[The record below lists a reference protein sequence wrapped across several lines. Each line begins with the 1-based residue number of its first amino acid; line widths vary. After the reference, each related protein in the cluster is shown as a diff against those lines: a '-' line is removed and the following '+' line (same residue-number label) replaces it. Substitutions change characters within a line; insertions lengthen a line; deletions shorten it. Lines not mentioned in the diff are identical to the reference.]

1 MGAVLKR
8 SKPPRALLFEFVDE
22 PKAALEL
29 LKQRISLEH
38 VPDAKPDFARS
49 RCGPPR

>member
-1 MGAVLKR
+1 MRYGTIAAEDLN
-8 SKPPRALLFEFVDE
+8 LFEFVDD

-38 VPDAKPDFARS
+38 VPDSKPAFARS
-49 RCGPPR
+49 RCGPTR